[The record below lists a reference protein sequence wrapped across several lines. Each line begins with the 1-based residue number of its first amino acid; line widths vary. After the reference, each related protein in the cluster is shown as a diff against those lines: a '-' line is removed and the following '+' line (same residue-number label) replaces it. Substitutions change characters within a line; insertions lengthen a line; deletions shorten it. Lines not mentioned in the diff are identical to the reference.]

1 MRGRAWLVVAA
12 CALASGVAR
21 AQPAVVE
28 ADASPLDLEWNAPA
42 ECPARAAV
50 LAEVTRTLGSAQV
63 VNRRVNVR
71 VDIARVGRDEANGVP
86 GKYRGTVRIGADGG
100 AHPRQ
105 LEADEC
111 VAVTSAAALI
121 LALAVEGMLPPP
133 APPTPATEAPPPP
146 PPAPRA
152 ELAPGPPWRSRLV
165 VSAAALVDTATLP
178 SVAVGPEVG
187 AGWRG
192 EHGALRLGLGLRG
205 AFFPSLFGGVADPT
219 TAGEGGRFGLLE
231 GAARGCAAYAWR
243 ALEVGPC
250 VGVGVDHMSAS
261 GRGSQVTLSGS
272 GTWASGQG
280 AAVAAFSLTRA
291 LAISGSAGFVV
302 PFARPTFVVDSA
314 SSTAEFPAHRP
325 APVSA
330 RLGLG
335 LELRFF

>member
-1 MRGRAWLVVAA
+1 MRGRAWLVGAA
-12 CALASGVAR
+12 SALASGAAL
-21 AQPAVVE
+21 AQPAAAAAE
-28 ADASPLDLEWNAPA
+28 ASPLDLEWNASP

-50 LAEVTRTLGSAQV
+50 LVEVTRTLGSAQV
-63 VNRRVNVR
+63 VNRKVNAR
-71 VDIARVGRDEANGVP
+71 VDIERVGRDEASGVP
-86 GKYRGTVRIGADGG
+86 GKYRGTLRIAADGG

-105 LEADEC
+105 LEADDC

-121 LALAVEGMLPPP
+121 LALAVEGMLPAPSPP
-133 APPTPATEAPPPP
+133 IEPRADLAPAT
-146 PPAPRA
+146 
-152 ELAPGPPWRSRLV
+152 PWRSQLV
-165 VSAAALVDTATLP
+165 LSAAALLDTASLP
-178 SVAVGPEVG
+178 SVALGPEVG
-187 AGWRG
+187 AGWGG

-219 TAGEGGRFGLLE
+219 AAAGEGGRFGLTE

-250 VGVGVDHMSAS
+250 VGVGVDHMLAS

-280 AAVAAFSLTRA
+280 AAVAALSLTRA
-291 LAISGSAGFVV
+291 LAVSGSAGLVV

-314 SSTAEFPAHRP
+314 SPTAEFPAHRP